1 MAEITIHAKRTVGTA
16 TSISIRN
23 HGITVDRPESKGGTD
38 AGPMGGELL
47 LGAAA
52 GCLMSTLI
60 AAAHAREQ
68 DIGTVTCTV
77 VGHLAGPPPH
87 FESIEMTLSSDT
99 ADPPSFEHLVI
110 LAERGC
116 IVANTLKSAT
126 KLAIGTSPTDG

>member
-16 TSISIRN
+16 TNISIRD
-23 HGITVDRPESKGGTD
+23 HGVTVDRPEGKGGTD

-47 LGAAA
+47 LAAAA

-60 AAAHAREQ
+60 AAADAREQ

-77 VGHLAGPPPH
+77 VGHLVGPPQH

-99 ADPPSFEHLVI
+99 ADLQSFQHLVTI
-110 LAERGC
+110 AERGC
-116 IVANTLKSAT
+116 IVANTLKSET
-126 KLAIGTSPTDG
+126 KLAIDTSPAEG

>member
-1 MAEITIHAKRTVGTA
+1 MAEITVYAKRTVGTA

-23 HGITVDRPESKGGTD
+23 HGVTVDRPESKGGTD

-47 LGAAA
+47 LAAAA

-60 AAAHAREQ
+60 AAAVAREQ

-77 VGHLAGPPPH
+77 VGHLAGPPQH

-99 ADPPSFEHLVI
+99 ADPQSFQHLVTI
-110 LAERGC
+110 AERGC
-116 IVANTLKSAT
+116 IVANTLKSAP
-126 KLAIGTSPTDG
+126 KLTIETGPTDG